1 MYKFNLIF
9 YILKLKSIISFNV
22 IMELNDELK

>member
-9 YILKLKSIISFNV
+9 YILKLKFIISFNV